1 MSETMSE
8 ATAATSPGDME
19 LGDAQTT
26 AQGPLWFDDLVPR
39 DLRLWALTGA
49 FVVAL
54 HVGAIAAALYVRQP
68 DQIGD
73 DTAPIAVDFSPGQDT
88 ADQAAL
94 EPIPVPPPPQAEQP
108 PPPPPPPQAVAILE
122 PPPPP
127 PKVEEQP
134 EQQAQPARVKGGSP
148 QVKETYRSTVAK
160 HLAQHMI
167 AYPRSAV
174 AREQHGR
181 VEVAF
186 SVDHEGRVH
195 DLQLIHSSGHSE
207 LDSAALAMVEKAQPF
222 PALPQNLAQQDNV
235 FDFPLKFDLQ

>member
-1 MSETMSE
+1 MPEVMFEAMSEV
-8 ATAATSPGDME
+8 ALADMDSR
-19 LGDAQTT
+19 DANMA
-26 AQGPLWFDDLVPR
+26 AQGPLWFDDAGPR
-39 DLRLWALTGA
+39 DLRRWALAVA
-49 FVVAL
+49 FVLAL
-54 HVGAIAAALYVRQP
+54 HAGAIAASLYVHPP

-94 EPIPVPPPPQAEQP
+94 EPIPEQPPPQVEQP
-108 PPPPPPPQAVAILE
+108 PPPPPQPPQAVAIPE
-122 PPPPP
+122 PPPP

-148 QVKETYRSTVAK
+148 RLKETYRSTVAK

-174 AREQHGR
+174 AREQRGR

-186 SVDHEGRVH
+186 SVDHDGHVH
-195 DLQLIHSSGHSE
+195 DLRLIHSSGHSE
-207 LDSAALAMVEKAQPF
+207 LDDAALSMVEKAQPF
-222 PALPQNLAQQDNV
+222 PALPQNLAEDDNV

>member
-1 MSETMSE
+1 MSEVALADLES
-8 ATAATSPGDME
+8 S
-19 LGDAQTT
+19 DAETT
-26 AQGPLWFDDLVPR
+26 AQGPLWSDDPGSR
-39 DLRLWALTGA
+39 DLRRWVLAVA
-49 FVVAL
+49 IVIAL
-54 HVGAIAAALYVRQP
+54 HAGVIGAGLYRERS

-73 DTAPIAVDFSPGQDT
+73 DMAPIAVDFSPGQDT

-94 EPIPVPPPPQAEQP
+94 EPVPEQPPPQAEQP
-108 PPPPPPPQAVAILE
+108 PPPPPPEPPQAVALPE

-148 QVKETYRSTVAK
+148 QVKETYRSSVAK

-186 SVDHEGRVH
+186 SVDHQGRVH
-195 DLQLIHSSGHSE
+195 DLRLINSSGHSE
-207 LDSAALAMVEKAQPF
+207 LDDAALAMVEKAQPF
-222 PALPQNLAQQDNV
+222 PALPQNLAQNENV